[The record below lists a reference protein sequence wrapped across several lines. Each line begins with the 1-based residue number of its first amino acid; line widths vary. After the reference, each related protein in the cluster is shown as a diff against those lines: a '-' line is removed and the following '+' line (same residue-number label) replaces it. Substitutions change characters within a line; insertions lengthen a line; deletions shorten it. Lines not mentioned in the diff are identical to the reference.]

1 MLATTLACSGV
12 LFSLYVEETR
22 TISADLQEKVRDYHP
37 LFKDIPPRSNFSRTS
52 TLDSRGNRG

>member
-1 MLATTLACSGV
+1 MFRSIV
-12 LFSLYVEETR
+12 YVEETR
-22 TISADLQEKVRDYHP
+22 TIISADLQEKVKDYHP